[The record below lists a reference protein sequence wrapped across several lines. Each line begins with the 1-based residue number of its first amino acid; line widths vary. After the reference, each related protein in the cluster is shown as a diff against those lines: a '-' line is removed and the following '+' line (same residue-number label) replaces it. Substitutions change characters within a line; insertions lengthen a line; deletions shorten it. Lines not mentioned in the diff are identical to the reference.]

1 MSTTFSE
8 PASDTIIDAARAGD
22 PAAREALYR
31 LYAVPVFTLA
41 RRMIGETAG
50 AEDVLQ
56 DCFIDVFD
64 KLADWRADAPLGLW
78 IRRIVINRCLMHR
91 RTAWQSR
98 REPLETGGEAAADD
112 DPATGRDLQTLLDR
126 LPPEDRQVLW
136 LKEVEGFSHAEI
148 AEMQGRSVSYSKSR
162 LARAY
167 EQLKQ
172 QLADE
177 VSPCTQRQA
186 N

>member
-1 MSTTFSE
+1 MGTTFSE
-8 PASDTIIDAARAGD
+8 PASNAVIEAARSGD

-41 RRMIGETAG
+41 RRMLADSAS

-64 KLADWRADAPLGLW
+64 KLANWRGDAPLGFW
-78 IRRIVINRCLMHR
+78 IRRIAINRCLMHR

-98 REPLETGGEAAADD
+98 REPLEIDLETAADD
-112 DPATGRDLQTLLDR
+112 DPATGPDLQALLDR
-126 LPPEDRQVLW
+126 LAPEDRQVLW
-136 LKEVEGFSHAEI
+136 LKEVEGFSHGEI
-148 AEMQGRSVSYSKSR
+148 AKMQGRSVSYSKSR

-167 EQLKQ
+167 EQLRE
-172 QLADE
+172 QLANE
-177 VSPCTQRQA
+177 VSPCTQRPS